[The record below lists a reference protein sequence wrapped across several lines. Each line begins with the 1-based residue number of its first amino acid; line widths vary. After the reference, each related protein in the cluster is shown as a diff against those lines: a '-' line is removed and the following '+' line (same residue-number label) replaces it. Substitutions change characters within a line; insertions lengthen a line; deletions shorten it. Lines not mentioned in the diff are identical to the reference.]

1 MIKTESYQLSMGPVH
16 PSTHGVLQV
25 LLTLDGERVLKAVP
39 RMGYLHRGIEK
50 MMESRTYQQCLP
62 YTDRLDYV
70 SAMSNN
76 FAYAGAVERLMD
88 LEIPKRAQ
96 YIRVILAELN
106 RIASHMIFTGT
117 LAVDLGATTGMI
129 YPFRDRERILDIFDE
144 VCGARMTFSC
154 IRIGGVKSD
163 LSPRAAELIRA
174 FLHDL
179 PAMLDEYTDLLLGN
193 EIFQLRLK
201 NTGILPADTAL
212 SLGVTGPMLRASGI
226 AADLRRDTPY
236 SSYDDFSFDVP
247 VGQMGDNWDRCIV
260 RLKEMEQSAAI
271 VAQALEGL
279 PEGNVM
285 GKVPKMI
292 RPPKGEI
299 YNGIE
304 GPRGELGFH
313 IVSDG
318 TPKPQR
324 IHIRRPSFI
333 NLQALDT
340 ICRGWLIG
348 DVVVALSTLDPILGE
363 VDC

>member
-76 FAYAGAVERLMD
+76 FAYCSAVERLMN

-144 VCGARMTFSC
+144 ICGARMTFSC

-163 LSPRAAELIRA
+163 ISLRAAELTRA
-174 FLHDL
+174 FLRDL
-179 PAMLDEYTDLLLGN
+179 PGMLDEYTELLLGN

-201 NTGILPADTAL
+201 DTGILPADTAL

-226 AADLRRDTPY
+226 AVDLRRDTPY

-247 VGQMGDNWDRCIV
+247 IGKKGDNWDRCIV

-271 VAQALEGL
+271 VAQALDGM

-304 GPRGELGFH
+304 GPRGEIGFH